1 MGQRQGTAH
10 TRHLKTH
17 TLCNFAQL
25 CVTWCVNL
33 VENAFIH
40 SVTAFAFMTIWK
52 HDLEGPRGQDLH
64 TFDCCLS
71 SSLLDSGAGASSC
84 CEPIELKKCHK
95 AENSENLAGASAT
108 LKPPAWNGKTLLEV
122 RGPWSWTRTVLYWLA
137 LNIRYVDVLACFS
150 GASALF
156 VFQNTHCTRLQRNI
170 FMAQDLPH
178 LAFFRAHACQ
188 QHSSS
193 KWNSCSP
200 WVTKCSWSSVTCDK
214 YWDRHR
220 SSWLE
225 QRKKAHGQT
234 SFCKRDRMQWWMFQV
249 IRDLGIRSHPLMSSP
264 CAIHPNPR
272 DSKVWHKGFQRSKGP
287 SVSSS
292 LSSLSSVPL
301 TERWWLSGQTQA
313 ARRQPRAPLESSTFE
328 PAGWGT
334 SCHGMPSLP
343 LTFQHTSTNW
353 TYWTCGPT
361 LLQSEFNKKRIG
373 LLHLVPR
380 LLVFVCPPSAVR
392 SRKVL
397 HVQAVGDGC
406 KIDGAL
412 QSSKWGLW
420 NLWRKLHKSRHFHIN
435 CMFVFSFRSSHHIK
449 VTSILSNTCPFVVP
463 LNLTTSFPACF
474 QSVNAIGTNCKTI
487 VAWPTQVFHRGKIT
501 LFSFA
506 ATWIEMQTYRS
517 VLCLRCTLA
526 DGFETLAQSE
536 RCVVAAPHFFAPT
549 PTATAGKWGWSP
561 VTKPM
566 AIDGH
571 PHNMVMFDCS
581 TYYHNMR
588 SHIMLADCWVSN

>member
-1 MGQRQGTAH
+1 M
-10 TRHLKTH
+10 
-17 TLCNFAQL
+17 F
-25 CVTWCVNL
+25 
-33 VENAFIH
+33 
-40 SVTAFAFMTIWK
+40 
-52 HDLEGPRGQDLH
+52 
-64 TFDCCLS
+64 
-71 SSLLDSGAGASSC
+71 
-84 CEPIELKKCHK
+84 
-95 AENSENLAGASAT
+95 
-108 LKPPAWNGKTLLEV
+108 
-122 RGPWSWTRTVLYWLA
+122 Y
-137 LNIRYVDVLACFS
+137 DVLACFS

-156 VFQNTHCTRLQRNI
+156 IFQNTHCTRLQRNI

-200 WVTKCSWSSVTCDK
+200 WVTKCSWSRVTCDK

-234 SFCKRDRMQWWMFQV
+234 SFCKEIGCSGGCSNWFGIWM
-249 IRDLGIRSHPLMSSP
+249 DLGIRPLPLMSSRLAHAQSIP
-264 CAIHPNPR
+264 IQGIPKCGTK
-272 DSKVWHKGFQRSKGP
+272 DSKGP
-287 SVSSS
+287 RDHRFLRRFPRFLPCLWRSTDGSPGKLRQREGS
-292 LSSLSSVPL
+292 LVHLWRVVPL
-301 TERWWLSGQTQA
+301 SRQGGALHATEFL
-313 ARRQPRAPLESSTFE
+313 
-328 PAGWGT
+328 
-334 SCHGMPSLP
+334 SLP

-406 KIDGAL
+406 KIDGAS

-420 NLWRKLHKSRHFHIN
+420 SLWRKLHKSRHFHTN
-435 CMFVFSFRSSHHIK
+435 CMFMFSFRSSHHIK

-517 VLCLRCTLA
+517 VLRLRCTLA

-549 PTATAGKWGWSP
+549 PTATAGRWGWSP
-561 VTKPM
+561 VTKAM

-581 TYYHNMR
+581 TYYHNIIIIL
-588 SHIMLADCWVSN
+588 S

>member
-64 TFDCCLS
+64 TFNCCLS
-71 SSLLDSGAGASSC
+71 SSLLDSGAGALSC

-156 VFQNTHCTRLQRNI
+156 IFQNTHCTRLQRNI

-225 QRKKAHGQT
+225 QKK
-234 SFCKRDRMQWWMFQV
+234 
-249 IRDLGIRSHPLMSSP
+249 LMSK
-264 CAIHPNPR
+264 H
-272 DSKVWHKGFQRSKGP
+272 
-287 SVSSS
+287 
-292 LSSLSSVPL
+292 LS
-301 TERWWLSGQTQA
+301 A
-313 ARRQPRAPLESSTFE
+313 
-328 PAGWGT
+328 
-334 SCHGMPSLP
+334 
-343 LTFQHTSTNW
+343 
-353 TYWTCGPT
+353 
-361 LLQSEFNKKRIG
+361 KR
-373 LLHLVPR
+373 
-380 LLVFVCPPSAVR
+380 
-392 SRKVL
+392 
-397 HVQAVGDGC
+397 
-406 KIDGAL
+406 
-412 QSSKWGLW
+412 
-420 NLWRKLHKSRHFHIN
+420 
-435 CMFVFSFRSSHHIK
+435 
-449 VTSILSNTCPFVVP
+449 
-463 LNLTTSFPACF
+463 
-474 QSVNAIGTNCKTI
+474 
-487 VAWPTQVFHRGKIT
+487 
-501 LFSFA
+501 
-506 ATWIEMQTYRS
+506 
-517 VLCLRCTLA
+517 
-526 DGFETLAQSE
+526 
-536 RCVVAAPHFFAPT
+536 
-549 PTATAGKWGWSP
+549 
-561 VTKPM
+561 
-566 AIDGH
+566 
-571 PHNMVMFDCS
+571 
-581 TYYHNMR
+581 
-588 SHIMLADCWVSN
+588 